1 MVILALVKRLL
12 PQGRVRK
19 GRRPTRG
26 QSSVRR
32 SQTAGF
38 TLVELLV
45 VIAIIG
51 VLVALLLPAV
61 QAAREAARRNQCA
74 SNLRQIGIG
83 LQNYHNTNES
93 FPVGSLSRAENP
105 GDPVYRFSD
114 PEWPYLLHFILPF
127 VEQSNLHAGVSIDNF
142 GSVPPWIAD
151 PDDWPPEA
159 VGSPIPL
166 FLCPSDGEVGGVK
179 EQASTPWP
187 LPVSNYLGIFYGF
200 ADGDVEWDLGVR
212 EGTSTVPAGVVHSDF
227 ITAFGINY
235 GASMREITDG
245 TSNSM
250 VIAEY
255 LTGVPTD
262 ARGWF
267 YSQRAGLQHLF
278 VKNTPNSSIP
288 DELLFGHCS
297 PVHNLPE
304 LNLPCIGAS
313 DALNSVSSRSRHSGG
328 VNVLLADSS
337 VHFIAEEVDLK
348 IWQNMGFIQDGNVS
362 EVPY

>member
-1 MVILALVKRLL
+1 MVILALFKRPL
-12 PQGRVRK
+12 PQGQSRQ
-19 GRRPTRG
+19 GRRPARE
-26 QSSVRR
+26 QSSVRD

-51 VLVALLLPAV
+51 VLVALLLPAI
-61 QAAREAARRNQCA
+61 QAAREAARRSQCT
-74 SNLRQIGIG
+74 SNLRQIGVA
-83 LQNYHNTNES
+83 LHNYHDTNKS
-93 FPVGSLSRAENP
+93 FPVGSLSKPENP
-105 GDPVYRFSD
+105 GDPVLRFSD

-127 VEQSNLHAGVSIDNF
+127 AEQSNLHSAVSIDNF

-159 VGSPIPL
+159 VGTPIPL
-166 FLCPSDGEVGGVK
+166 FLCPSDGEGGGVK
-179 EQASTPWP
+179 QQSSSPWP
-187 LPVSNYLGIFYGF
+187 LPVSNYLGLFYGF

-212 EGTSTVPAGVVHSDF
+212 EGTSTIPAGVDHSNF
-227 ITAFGINY
+227 ITAFGINF
-235 GASMREITDG
+235 GASMRKITDG
-245 TSNSM
+245 TSNTM

-278 VKNTPNSSIP
+278 VKKTPNSSFP
-288 DELLFGHCS
+288 DELLSSHWS
-297 PVHNLPE
+297 TVHDLPE
-304 LNLPCIGAS
+304 LNLPCKGAS

-337 VHFIAEEVDLK
+337 VQFIADELDLE
-348 IWQNMGFIQDGNVS
+348 IWQNLAFIQDGNVS